1 MRSVV
6 GEWFEV
12 IKASGPLGVFVAAML
27 VAYGR
32 GHIATG
38 RELEQ
43 SKADG
48 ERERL
53 ERERE
58 RTELRKE
65 LAFWRDIAWR
75 SSNIADQV
83 VGALA
88 PHKDAP

>member
-1 MRSVV
+1 M

-38 RELEQ
+38 RELQQLQKE
-43 SKADG
+43 KAQC
-48 ERERL
+48 EL

-58 RTELRKE
+58 RTRSDTEIG
-65 LAFWRDIAWR
+65 FWREIALSAGR
-75 SSNIADQV
+75 TADQAV
-83 VGALA
+83 KRLPSKAQ
-88 PHKDAP
+88 P

>member
-1 MRSVV
+1 M

-43 SKADG
+43 SKADC

-65 LAFWRDIAWR
+65 LTFWRDIAWR
-75 SSNIADQV
+75 SSSIADQV
-83 VGALA
+83 VGALT
-88 PHKDAP
+88 PNKDQA

>member
-1 MRSVV
+1 MD
-6 GEWFEV
+6 EWLGV
-12 IKASGPLGVFVAAML
+12 LTASGPLGMFVAAML
-27 VAYGR
+27 VAYAR

-43 SKADG
+43 AKSDTT
-48 ERERL
+48 RERA

-58 RTELRKE
+58 RAELRKE

-83 VGALA
+83 VGALT